1 MVRDFLRWPAG
12 TDLGKSLGV
21 SPRPHPPIERTLL
34 WIARAAWAL
43 LPLGAGPALG
53 HALADTSRPVQ
64 LTATCGVWLVW
75 GVGLVA
81 SLVPTT
87 VSLTAWRLLAPGPAV
102 AVAVALVHRTDGVW
116 GAVGLAHAVLAAVLV
131 LTGEVGE
138 VFVQGSAYGAERRFP
153 LRVPGPLLLGPL
165 PLGWALAA
173 AGVLAGPLLL
183 AAEQWWQGLVVTAIG
198 AAWAVV
204 FARRCH
210 RLSRRFLVFVPA
222 GFVVHDHLV
231 LADTAMF
238 NAELVRGMRLAPV
251 GTEAADA
258 TGAALGTPLE
268 VHVDKGMVVL
278 AGTLK
283 KPGGTALHVRS
294 LLLAPTRPGRVLT
307 VAATR
312 NWAMR

>member
-1 MVRDFLRWPAG
+1 
-12 TDLGKSLGV
+12 
-21 SPRPHPPIERTLL
+21 
-34 WIARAAWAL
+34 
-43 LPLGAGPALG
+43 
-53 HALADTSRPVQ
+53 VQ
-64 LTATCGVWLVW
+64 LTASVGLWAAW

-87 VSLTAWRLLAPGPAV
+87 ASLTAWRLLAPGP
-102 AVAVALVHRTDGVW
+102 
-116 GAVGLAHAVLAAVLV
+116 LAAVIVALAHRGDGGGGALAVAHALV
-131 LTGEVGE
+131 VVVLVFTGEVGE
-138 VFVQGSAYGAERRFP
+138 IFVQGSAYGAEHRYP
-153 LRVPGPLLLGPL
+153 LRVPGPLLVGPL
-165 PLGWALAA
+165 PIGWALAA

-183 AAEQWWQGLVVTAIG
+183 AAQRWWQGALVTLVG

-210 RLSRRFLVFVPA
+210 RLSRRFVVFVPA

-231 LADTAMF
+231 LADTALF
-238 NAELVRGMRLAPV
+238 SADTVHGMRLAPV

-268 VHVDKGMVVL
+268 VHVEKGMVVM

-294 LLLAPTRPGRVLT
+294 LLVSPTRPGRVLAR
-307 VAATR
+307 AATR
-312 NWAMR
+312 NWAMAHDAVAPPST